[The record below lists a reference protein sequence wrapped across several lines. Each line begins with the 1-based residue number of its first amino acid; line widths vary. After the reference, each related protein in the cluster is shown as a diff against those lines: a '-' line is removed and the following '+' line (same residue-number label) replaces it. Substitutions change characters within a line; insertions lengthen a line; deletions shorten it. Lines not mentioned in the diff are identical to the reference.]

1 MHADAEKLLWDA
13 SHAADRVVR
22 FIAGKSFADY
32 PQDLATPRAS
42 FA

>member
-13 SHAADRVVR
+13 SHAADRVGR
-22 FIAGKSFADY
+22 FIAGKNFADY
-32 PQDLATPRAS
+32 PQDSDTPRAS

>member
-13 SHAADRVVR
+13 SHAAGRVER

-32 PQDLATPRAS
+32 L
-42 FA
+42 